1 MNSICSFRAF
11 LCCLA
16 AVCLLQNHMVAQT
29 DPVPVVEPQ
38 GLSRVGNKLT
48 GGYEY
53 PSIEMVAEKLSED
66 YGLQNAFFEF
76 EKRPEGYFIA
86 TREPETYRTISKRE
100 MFWSSADGQW
110 KPLAFQKG
118 MKRVGSSSELIRDKF
133 YYDRIPYYGYSGW
146 YQDVIKRWEGKTPLS
161 DVLQFSLA
169 TAWYHRAASLLSDQ
183 YGLADSTE
191 TFKLPN
197 TKNALSPEQL
207 DLYLRYMNRSLE
219 HYETLA
225 RQAPDYETVVGP
237 ATVKLADQYM
247 TAFMQLQHYQNEATA
262 MKILDRP
269 PLTFND
275 FLLESSRNLLQ
286 CCPKNAILLTYG
298 DNDTYTLLYVQAKE
312 GFRRDVVVANLSL
325 LLTGRYINHL
335 RDRVFDAAP
344 LHYQISP
351 DVYFNDTSTV
361 IYLKKEGGT
370 VPIADFF
377 ACVSSKNGMR
387 EFGYPVCE
395 LSSVYFFTN
404 PSGKV
409 LPSATQMPH
418 KGNKVEIQLSA
429 KHYLI
434 RDQLA
439 VLDLLYSNTPERPL
453 CFATTCRGE
462 YLEPFEKYL
471 RLQGLVYRFDPEPME
486 VTNVDMYG
494 AVDVPESY
502 QLFANK
508 FQYDSKGPITVD
520 GLPYLNINR
529 IYLLF
534 TARELINKG
543 ENDKS
548 VELLDRYFEAFPN
561 HRVLFD
567 RSALYLAEAYEQ
579 ADNLD
584 KAVSVARQVLDN
596 LEVGKIDFEGY
607 EDRSMGTIK
616 RLAEKSKDQLL
627 LNRVRKY

>member
-1 MNSICSFRAF
+1 MNSIRFFRTF
-11 LCCLA
+11 LFGLA
-16 AVCLLQNHMVAQT
+16 AVCLLQYHVVAQT

-66 YGLQNAFFEF
+66 YGVQNAYFEF

-86 TREPETYRTISKRE
+86 MREPETYQTISKRE
-100 MFWSSADGQW
+100 MIWSAVDGQW
-110 KPLAFQKG
+110 KPLSLKKG

-133 YYDRIPYYGYSGW
+133 YYDRIPYYGYPGW
-146 YQDVIKRWEGKTPLS
+146 YQDVIKEWEGKAPLS

-169 TAWYHRAASLLSDQ
+169 TAWYQRAASLLSNQ
-183 YGLADSTE
+183 YGLADSLE

-197 TKNALSPEQL
+197 TKNALTQEQL
-207 DLYLRYMNRSLE
+207 DIYLRYMNRSLE
-219 HYETLA
+219 HYEKLV
-225 RQAPDYETVVGP
+225 RQAPDYETIVGP

-247 TAFMQLQHYQNEATA
+247 TAFMQLHHYQNEETA

-298 DNDTYTLLYVQAKE
+298 DNDTYPLLYVQAKE

-344 LHYQISP
+344 LRYQISP

-361 IYLKKEGGT
+361 IYLRGEGGAI
-370 VPIADFF
+370 PITDLF

-409 LPSATQMPH
+409 LASATQIPK

-429 KHYLI
+429 KQYLI

-471 RLQGLVYRFDPEPME
+471 RLQGLVYRFDPKPME

-502 QLFANK
+502 QLFANT
-508 FQYDSKGPITVD
+508 FQYDSKGPITAD

-529 IYLLF
+529 VYLLF
-534 TARELINKG
+534 TARELIAQGK
-543 ENDKS
+543 KS
-548 VELLDRYFEAFPN
+548 KAAELLDRYFEAFPN

-579 ADNLD
+579 AGKLD
-584 KAVSVARQVLDN
+584 KAVSIARQVLDN
-596 LEVGKIDFEGY
+596 FEAGKIDFDGFE
-607 EDRSMGTIK
+607 ERSIGMVK
-616 RLAEKSKDQLL
+616 RLAEKSKDQSL